1 MFYFAYGSNMNL
13 DQMRERK
20 VSYQNPRKAFLMNYK
35 LGFTKTSE
43 RYNNIGVA
51 DIIESKGNFVEGVLY
66 EVTEEGMA
74 NLDKF
79 EGIEQNVYK
88 RVKVVVQL
96 ESGEELETI
105 TYKIINEDK
114 PFIPPAKEYMD
125 KIIKGAETHR
135 LSKNYIQKLKAI
147 PLKEITND

>member
-13 DQMRERK
+13 DQMRERR
-20 VSYQNPRKAFLMNYK
+20 VSYENSRRALLRDYK
-35 LGFTKTSE
+35 LGFTKTSK
-43 RYNNIGVA
+43 RYNAGVA
-51 DIIESKGNFVEGVLY
+51 DIVESKGNFVEGVLY

>member
-13 DQMRERK
+13 DQMRERR
-20 VSYQNPRKAFLMNYK
+20 VSYENSRRALLRDYK
-35 LGFTKTSE
+35 LGFTKTSK
-43 RYNNIGVA
+43 RYNAGVA
-51 DIIESKGNFVEGVLY
+51 DIVESKGNFVEGVLY

-96 ESGEELETI
+96 ESGEKLEAI
-105 TYKIINEDK
+105 TYKVVSAEE
-114 PFIPPAKEYMD
+114 PFIPPSKEYMD

>member
-13 DQMRERK
+13 DQMRERR
-20 VSYQNPRKAFLMNYK
+20 VSYENSRRALLRDYK
-35 LGFTKTSE
+35 LGFTKTSK
-43 RYNNIGVA
+43 RYNAGVA